1 MASSRHD
8 MTDAEWLVPRS
19 VLPTGRQGPMR
30 KNDRRVFDG
39 IFFVLRSGIPWRDLP
54 RHYGPYTTCCNRCNR
69 WSKDGTWSQIMEK
82 LQRLV
87 GQDDGPDG
95 GGAGH
100 LKTRMIDSSA
110 VRVHKHGAGSRRD
123 AQPRH
128 IGRSR
133 GGLTTK
139 IHVAVDGGG
148 HPTAMRLS
156 PGQVADC
163 TQALALLGN
172 DDPAAI
178 VIGDKA
184 YDTDA
189 IVTWIKAG
197 GGVAVI
203 PSRSHRKTQRPLDRK
218 AYASRNRVERF
229 FARIKEFRRVAT
241 RYDKRA
247 RNFLSAVT
255 LAAARCILRNLAQK
269 SIESTA

>member
-1 MASSRHD
+1 
-8 MTDAEWLVPRS
+8 MTDAEWLVLRS
-19 VLPTGRQGPMR
+19 VLPTGRQGPVR

-54 RHYGPYTTCCNRCNR
+54 RRYGPYTTCCNRCNR
-69 WSKDGTWSQIMEK
+69 WSKD
-82 LQRLV
+82 
-87 GQDDGPDG
+87 
-95 GGAGH
+95 
-100 LKTRMIDSSA
+100 
-110 VRVHKHGAGSRRD
+110 GAGSRRD

-184 YDTDA
+184 CDTDA
-189 IVTWIKAG
+189 IVTRIKGG
-197 GGVAVI
+197 GGVAGI

-218 AYASRNRVERF
+218 AYASRNRAERF

-241 RYDKRA
+241 RCDKRA